1 MAAVQLTHFSIG
13 FFRIDQVFWAGLQPE
28 TKAARSL
35 SAAIYIRSKPHPEH
49 MPRTDVMRSPRSTRG
64 SSATCDFLIVQCQF

>member
-1 MAAVQLTHFSIG
+1 MAVQLTHYSIG
-13 FFRIDQVFWAGLQPE
+13 FFRIVQVFWAGLQPE

-49 MPRTDVMRSPRSTRG
+49 MPRTDAMRSPRSTRG
-64 SSATCDFLIVQCQF
+64 SLATCDFLIVQCQY